1 MDYSFTEQQG
11 MLKKAARD
19 FLAARCDKA
28 SIDRITKTAE
38 GFDKGMWKDMADLG
52 WQGLNIPEEYGGTGG
67 DFLDL
72 CALLEETGKALLPA
86 PLFSTAVLGGT
97 AILLGGTKTQKSH
110 FLPRIASG
118 DSIFTMALLEEEGT
132 YAAPS
137 IKLEAHVTKDG
148 YALNGKKLFV
158 PYGGSADYL
167 ICAGQTENGIS
178 LFIVDA
184 KAKGITHTPLV
195 VMGGEKKYE
204 LQFSNVAVPQDRL
217 LGERGQGWQLVEKI
231 LERATIAKCAE
242 MLGGMQHVLDFTIDY
257 VKRRVQFGR
266 PIGSFQAVQHHCA
279 NMVMGIELAR
289 GITWEAAWRISKG
302 MPASMESAMAKQLA
316 NEAYLRTTLLAHQVH
331 GGIGLIRE
339 HPLHLYSR
347 ESRTAAYAYG
357 DTPANADC
365 VARSIAAGAA
375 IW

>member
-1 MDYSFTEQQG
+1 MDYSFTEQQQ

-28 SIDRITKTAE
+28 FIDRIIKTE
-38 GFDKGMWKDMADLG
+38 DGFDKGMWKEMAELG
-52 WQGLNIPEEYGGTGG
+52 WQGLMIPEEHGGTGG

-72 CALLEETGKALLPA
+72 CALLEETGKSLLPA
-86 PLFSTAVLGGT
+86 PLFSTTVLGAT
-97 AILLGGTKTQKSH
+97 AILLGGTKTQQSR
-110 FLPRIASG
+110 FLPKIASG
-118 DSIFTMALLEEEGT
+118 DSVFTMALLEKEGT
-132 YAAPS
+132 YAEAA
-137 IKLEAHVTKDG
+137 IKLEAHTTKDG
-148 YALNGKKLFV
+148 YTLSGTKLFV
-158 PYGGSADYL
+158 AYGGSADYL
-167 ICAGQTENGIS
+167 ICAARIGTSIS

-195 VMGGEKKYE
+195 VMSGEKKYE
-204 LQFSNVAVPQDRL
+204 LQFSNVAVPHDRL
-217 LGERGQGWQLVEKI
+217 LGEKDRGWHLVEEV
-231 LERATIAKCAE
+231 LERAAVAKCAE

-279 NMVMGIELAR
+279 NIVMGIELAR

-302 MPASMESAMAKQLA
+302 MPASMEAAMAKQLA
-316 NEAYLRTTLLAHQVH
+316 NEAYLRTTALAHQVH

-339 HPLHLYSR
+339 HPLHLYYR
-347 ESRTAAYAYG
+347 EARTSAYAFG
-357 DTPANADC
+357 DTAHNADR
-365 VARSIAAGAA
+365 VAASIAAGAA